1 MMLFMVR
8 HLPTAWGVEGRLQG
22 STHDIAILPPKP
34 EEIRPIVAELKALE
48 PFELV
53 LVSTLRRSHQSA
65 APFGFSKPTVEPLLD
80 EMDFG
85 IYAGGLR
92 SEFVKDLA
100 SGVAAKRLGG
110 GPEKMEQNIR
120 SFFTKYKRRGRV
132 LAIAHGAWMR
142 AAVSISRHGD
152 TRLLWDYR
160 TPTDGVLR
168 VEL

>member
-34 EEIRPIVAELKALE
+34 EDVRPIVAELKSLE
-48 PFELV
+48 PFDV
-53 LVSTLRRSHQSA
+53 VVASTLRRSNQSA
-65 APFGFSKPTVEPLLD
+65 PPFVSPKPMIEPLLD

-100 SGVAAKRLGG
+100 SGVAAKRLG
-110 GPEKMEQNIR
+110 
-120 SFFTKYKRRGRV
+120 S
-132 LAIAHGAWMR
+132 
-142 AAVSISRHGD
+142 
-152 TRLLWDYR
+152 
-160 TPTDGVLR
+160 
-168 VEL
+168 